1 MLRHCQGVSLAAS
14 IPALSRDRLLPAPAD
29 VIRAVGTTSTG
40 KQVASAKTL
49 TITTPQLGAPT
60 LVSANPT
67 GPSTGVVILA
77 PPTGASATT
86 VYTVKACLQAQR
98 SSCIKA
104 SGTSA
109 QLSVSRLAA
118 GATYVVSA
126 SATVNGQTRPSSNTL
141 LLRMPA
147 KGAPTLLTAAPSSA
161 RTGTAT
167 AAAPSGTNF
176 DQVTRLLGAGR
187 EAGQRL
193 AWAPL
198 STQHK

>member
-1 MLRHCQGVSLAAS
+1 M
-14 IPALSRDRLLPAPAD
+14 
-29 VIRAVGTTSTG
+29 IRAVGTTSTG

-49 TITTPQLGAPT
+49 TITTLQLGAPT

-67 GPSTGVVILA
+67 SPSGAVVILA
-77 PPTGASATT
+77 PPTGTASNA
-86 VYTVKACLQAQR
+86 VPFYTVKACRQAQR
-98 SSCIKA
+98 SSCIQA
-104 SGTSA
+104 SGTSV

-118 GATYVVSA
+118 GATYVISA

-141 LLRMPA
+141 LLSMPA

-193 AWAPL
+193 AWAPS